1 MRLAI
6 DLDGVVADFH
16 RGWITRYND
25 DFDAKIPVDAVT
37 VWDGLH
43 LLTHFESMRDFWRW
57 AEGGDRSSIF
67 RALTTYADAVDSLN
81 TLSRNHKIVIVTQKP
96 RWAVHDTFAWLSEN
110 RIPTTEVH
118 ITHAKAGVPADV
130 YLDDAPHHL
139 VAIRDKRPE
148 AHVVRMVRPWN
159 APLQGVDDAH
169 SWPDFV
175 EIVESLPTAR

>member
-16 RGWITRYND
+16 KGWITRYND
-25 DFDAKIPVDAVT
+25 DFNAAIPVDAVT

-67 RALTTYADAVDSLN
+67 RGLTTYAGAVDSLN
-81 TLSRNHKIVIVTQKP
+81 ALSRQHKIVIVTQKP
-96 RWAVHDTFAWLSEN
+96 RWAVHDTFAWLSDN

-118 ITHAKAGVPADV
+118 ITHDKAGVPADV

-139 VAIRDKRPE
+139 VSIRNKRPG

-159 APLQGVDDAH
+159 APVEGVHDAH
-169 SWPDFV
+169 SWSDFV
-175 EIVESLPTAR
+175 EIVESLSAGR